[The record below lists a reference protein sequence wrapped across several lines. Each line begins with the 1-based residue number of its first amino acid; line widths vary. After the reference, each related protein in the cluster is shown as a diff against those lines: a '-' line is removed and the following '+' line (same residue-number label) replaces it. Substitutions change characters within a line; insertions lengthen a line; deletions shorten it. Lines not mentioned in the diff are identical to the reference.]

1 MVYGGKPSTGCYLC
15 RKRKIKCDEA
25 RPECRN
31 CKIHGRP
38 CPGYRPD
45 AVFRNETKKI
55 ERLVKNGGNASA
67 SGSESVSES
76 GQSMPTSATSATSLV
91 PRQRKGLPEYQAD
104 DPLNIYTPADS
115 TWEQRA
121 LCYFFDQYTIRAD
134 EDGGHLDYLPP
145 LYARE
150 IGRPSQ
156 STSSCLKWAVDATA
170 LMTLANAK
178 NAPTLMNK
186 ARQGYGKALRGLQEA
201 LKSPTNAVKD
211 ETFASVVML
220 SLYED
225 ISGERNGLFSSHTAG
240 FEFLMKL
247 RGEGQMGHQRG
258 RDMFNFAYT
267 HTYIEIL
274 ALGDNPRF
282 DLQWV
287 LGMLDGNDPVD
298 QLMLS
303 ASKLTQLFVTMRSSP
318 QPPDQATVESWIT
331 TGRECDAELFNW
343 TQTLPDRWLPLVVY
357 STHGESLLTYNRI
370 SNAIIWYYYR
380 AVRVMLQKV
389 LLSLNRT
396 LTTIKTANEQSPNL
410 PASSSG
416 TNFTPI
422 DEGELQ
428 GVIRE
433 MTTDTCRSIPFSL
446 ADVDSL
452 GRPNKA
458 DSPLQIRAAQGYG
471 LLWPLWYVL
480 TCGMPTEAQ
489 VQQIKTGL
497 WRVGSNL
504 GIKLALFLAH
514 EAERIR
520 GTPEDIS
527 PLNLDRGKR
536 VEEMHW

>member
-25 RPECRN
+25 HPECRN
-31 CKIHGRP
+31 CKIYGRP

-45 AVFRNETKKI
+45 AVFRNETQKV
-55 ERLVKNGGNASA
+55 ERLVKNSGSASSA
-67 SGSESVSES
+67 SGSA
-76 GQSMPTSATSATSLV
+76 QSTPTSATSAASTIAV
-91 PRQRKGLPEYQAD
+91 VAPQRKSTQFHTN
-104 DPLNIYTPADS
+104 DPLNLYSPTDS
-115 TWEQRA
+115 TWEERA
-121 LCYFFDQYTIRAD
+121 LCYFFDQYTIQAD
-134 EDGGHLDYLPP
+134 EDGGHLDYIPP

-150 IGRPSQ
+150 IGQTSD
-156 STSSCLKWAVDATA
+156 STPSCLKWAVDATA

-178 NAPTLMNK
+178 NAPVLMNK

-201 LKSPTNAVKD
+201 LNSPIHAVKD
-211 ETFASVVML
+211 ETFASVVLL

-247 RGEGQMGHQRG
+247 RGAGQMGHQRG

-267 HTYIEIL
+267 HTYVEIL

-282 DLQWV
+282 DLDWV
-287 LGMLDGNDPVD
+287 SGMLNSDCPVE

-303 ASKLTQLFVTMRSSP
+303 ASKLTRLFLLMRSTP

-331 TGRECDAELFNW
+331 AGRECDAELSQW

-357 STHGESLLTYNRI
+357 SAHGESLLTYNRI

-380 AVRVMLQKV
+380 AVRVMLQQ
-389 LLSLNRT
+389 LLLGLNRT
-396 LTTIKTANEQSPNL
+396 LTTIKTANKQW
-410 PASSSG
+410 SSSG
-416 TNFTPI
+416 TSGSGMDFEPL
-422 DEGELQ
+422 DEANLLA
-428 GVIRE
+428 VICE

-452 GRPNKA
+452 GRPNQA
-458 DSPLQIRAAQGYG
+458 HSPLQIRAAQGYG

-480 TCGMPTEAQ
+480 SCGMPTEAQ
-489 VQQIKTGL
+489 VQQIRTAL
-497 WRVGSNL
+497 WRVGSKL
-504 GIKLALFLAH
+504 GIKLALILAR
-514 EAERIR
+514 EAETIR
-520 GTPEDIS
+520 GTQTDITAGM
-527 PLNLDRGKR
+527 NQRF
-536 VEEMHW
+536 